1 MLVLCLLQ
9 PGLSTEEWA
18 VSGLAFLTRYDIL
31 AVFSLARVL
40 GFQLQKQDRLC
51 RQTMLCLWDSGPI
64 RRLGALVWSRWLVG
78 KVFGADPRSH
88 FSGWW
93 RIVNDYKALK
103 MYMLAS
109 FQHYLKTITKRR
121 LLLFFFSFVVVE
133 LGG

>member
-1 MLVLCLLQ
+1 
-9 PGLSTEEWA
+9 
-18 VSGLAFLTRYDIL
+18 
-31 AVFSLARVL
+31 
-40 GFQLQKQDRLC
+40 
-51 RQTMLCLWDSGPI
+51 MLCLWDSGPI
-64 RRLGALVWSRWLVG
+64 RRLGALVGSRWLVA

-121 LLLFFFSFVVVE
+121 LFLFLFFFFFAIVVVE